1 MENADEIVSTEAEE
15 VKTIFTKSDV
25 QQLRKKCDSL
35 IEGVLENLL
44 LENAPEQEF
53 YNRLWMD
60 GIYNNPLLQNEKE
73 KEYALYRIWQDRRIP
88 YFQLD
93 DGMTMSNETYTEYCN
108 KNKHLI
114 KKAFFIINS
123 SFPQRSQQGDL
134 LLRVMSEC
142 ETFEDKVVVMAQILG
157 NVETGVL
164 LGLLDAV
171 ASDMSEEQ
179 I

>member
-15 VKTIFTKSDV
+15 IEKIFTKSDI
-25 QQLRKKCDSL
+25 QHLKKKCGSL

-53 YNRLWMD
+53 YNRLWLD
-60 GIYNNPLLQNEKE
+60 GIYNNPLLQNDKE

-93 DGMTMSNETYTEYCN
+93 EGMTMSNEKFTEYCN

-123 SFPQRSQQGDL
+123 TFSQRSQQGDL

-142 ETFEDKVVVMAQILG
+142 ETIEDKVVVMAQILG

-164 LGLLDAV
+164 LSLLEAV
-171 ASDMSEEQ
+171 ESEMPEE
-179 I
+179 